1 MRIEAISV
9 GANPPDE
16 VNVIV
21 EVPVGGEPVKYELD
35 KRAGTLVVDRFLYT
49 SMRYPGNY
57 GFVPHTLSGDGDPID
72 VLVANQRGIVPGA
85 VIAVR
90 PVGVFLMQDEAG
102 VDEKIIAVPVTR
114 LTRRYESVQDF
125 TQLPTITIEQIQHF
139 FEHYKDLEPK
149 KWVKPL
155 GWGDANEA
163 RRLILESIQRAKTG
177 ERKPSSPYNIAV
189 PREGAGRRPPVA
201 RVMPQS

>member
-163 RRLILESIQRAKTG
+163 RRLIMESIQRAKTG
-177 ERKPSSPYNIAV
+177 ERKSSSPYNIAV
-189 PREGAGRRPPVA
+189 PRE
-201 RVMPQS
+201 

>member
-1 MRIEAISV
+1 
-9 GANPPDE
+9 
-16 VNVIV
+16 
-21 EVPVGGEPVKYELD
+21 
-35 KRAGTLVVDRFLYT
+35 
-49 SMRYPGNY
+49 
-57 GFVPHTLSGDGDPID
+57 
-72 VLVANQRGIVPGA
+72 VPGA

-163 RRLILESIQRAKTG
+163 RRLIMESIQRAKTG

-189 PREGAGRRPPVA
+189 PRE
-201 RVMPQS
+201 

>member
-163 RRLILESIQRAKTG
+163 RRLIMESIQRAKTG

-189 PREGAGRRPPVA
+189 PRE
-201 RVMPQS
+201 

>member
-1 MRIEAISV
+1 MRIDAISV
-9 GANPPDE
+9 GANPPEE

-21 EVPVGGEPVKYELD
+21 EVPVGGEPIKYELD

-49 SMRYPGNY
+49 CMRYPGNY

-85 VIAVR
+85 VVAVR

-125 TQLPTITIEQIQHF
+125 TQLPSITIEQIQHF

-189 PREGAGRRPPVA
+189 PRE
-201 RVMPQS
+201 